1 MNPLSKNKSHKQLW
15 KNSNVSSSSFHSSA
29 QSRKSLKTQSEKE
42 EMRWMTTSKGV
53 ELASKLIAKKVD
65 RKVSDNWFKKMQV
78 GVEMGIKSNVVKIA
92 NAEQAWKKA
101 NRDRIRK
108 KWQLFENSFT
118 KNILE
123 QSRKQQQEKI
133 AAKRDTLNQK
143 LMAL

>member
-1 MNPLSKNKSHKQLW
+1 
-15 KNSNVSSSSFHSSA
+15 
-29 QSRKSLKTQSEKE
+29 
-42 EMRWMTTSKGV
+42 MTTPKGV